1 MRMLAL
7 WLCLASPKLI
17 MDITSS
23 NQQND
28 SLRSKQDRTTSDPL
42 HFSRKANLIAFLPPA
57 GSMLY
62 LHMALQYGSEF
73 IPKS

>member
-7 WLCLASPKLI
+7 WLCSASPKLV

-28 SLRSKQDRTTSDPL
+28 SLCSKRDRTTSDL
-42 HFSRKANLIAFLPPA
+42 LQFSRNVTLIAFLPPA

-73 IPKS
+73 ILKS